1 MEPSKLVA
9 LDLDDE
15 TIIKTVNLP
24 ADGFCNDLAIDD
36 RGGILVTDSF
46 NPRILYLPPNKS
58 EFEVW
63 TQDERF
69 GVTDGFGL
77 AGIAIGSASA
87 RSAIAFEQTVYVG
100 MFANGQLYRIVK
112 SKQNTLVEQLQL
124 TRNINNPDGMAITP
138 DGNLII
144 CEGNYQSGNG
154 RLL

>member
-77 AGIAIGSASA
+77 AGIAIAPD
-87 RSAIAFEQTVYVG
+87 QTVYVG

-124 TRNINNPDGMAITP
+124 TRNITR
-138 DGNLII
+138 L
-144 CEGNYQSGNG
+144 G
-154 RLL
+154 RLFN